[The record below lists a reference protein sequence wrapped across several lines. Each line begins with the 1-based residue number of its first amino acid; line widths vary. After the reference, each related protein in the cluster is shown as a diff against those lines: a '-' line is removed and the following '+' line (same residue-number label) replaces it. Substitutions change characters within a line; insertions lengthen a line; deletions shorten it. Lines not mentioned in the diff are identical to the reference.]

1 MNKTLFICILSWT
14 FAWAALAAQRV
25 KTDIDWPSFLGR
37 QDMVWNVLP
46 EQWYESAYM
55 GNGELGLMMYKE
67 PGKNWLRLEVSNC
80 RLHDHRSGTGLLA
93 NPRLLSGHFRLR
105 PVGTIEGGTLRT
117 DLWNA
122 EITGQVRTSKGT
134 PARAHPPCRPP
145 WARGTTHWPISTNCL
160 LPFSRSIPSIASRD
174 RSSRLPCRR
183 RSPSTTCSS
192 RAGAENSVCFL
203 SCPMPGRMWPTRI
216 GGRKVPF
223 W

>member
-67 PGKNWLRLEVSNC
+67 PGENWLRLEVSNC

-134 PARAHPPCRPP
+134 PAPVSY
-145 WARGTTHWPISTNCL
+145 THLT
-160 LPFSRSIPSIASRD
+160 LPTI
-174 RSSRLPCRR
+174 
-183 RSPSTTCSS
+183 CS
-192 RAGAENSVCFL
+192 V
-203 SCPMPGRMWPTRI
+203 
-216 GGRKVPF
+216 
-223 W
+223 